1 MQESGE
7 MDEIRG
13 RDAANVGLRS
23 QSSLLEYNAMKDDQE
38 PDQSLPKTYGANTFL
53 PLAVMCLLLGL
64 TGLHDV
70 ISHLSASKGRKAL
83 GALLL
88 VIGLAG
94 FVVNLVVFLRQRKK

>member
-1 MQESGE
+1 MWITNDVTATPSRHPEYKAMIQ
-7 MDEIRG
+7 MD
-13 RDAANVGLRS
+13 
-23 QSSLLEYNAMKDDQE
+23 DDQG
-38 PDQSLPKTYGANTFL
+38 PDQPPPKTYGANAFL
-53 PLAVMCLLLGL
+53 PMAVMCLFLGL
-64 TGLHDV
+64 VGLHDV